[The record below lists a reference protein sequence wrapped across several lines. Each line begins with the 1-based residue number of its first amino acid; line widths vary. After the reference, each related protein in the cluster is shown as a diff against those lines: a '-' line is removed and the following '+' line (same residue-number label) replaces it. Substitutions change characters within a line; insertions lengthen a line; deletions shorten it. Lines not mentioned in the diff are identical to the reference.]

1 LETVM
6 IGMAR
11 LWFDDAAKT
20 WRCGV
25 RKGSSWVGPAGDGE
39 EAVDRTSRWW
49 HPPELSRAK

>member
-1 LETVM
+1 M
-6 IGMAR
+6 IGMTR

-25 RKGSSWVGPAGDGE
+25 RKGSSGVGPAGDGE